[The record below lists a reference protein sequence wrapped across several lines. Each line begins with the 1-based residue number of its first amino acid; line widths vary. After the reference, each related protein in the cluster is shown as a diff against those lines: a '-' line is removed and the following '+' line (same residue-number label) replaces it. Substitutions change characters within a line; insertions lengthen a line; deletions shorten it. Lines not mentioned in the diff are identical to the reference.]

1 MWASREVQLQL
12 HQTGSMEV
20 VVAVVCTR
28 YGESVCMSIRLSSE
42 AWPLV
47 KLPCPAETMSTQL
60 GLATTTSTGST

>member
-28 YGESVCMSIRLSSE
+28 YGESVCMSIRLSLE

-47 KLPCPAETMSTQL
+47 KLPCPS
-60 GLATTTSTGST
+60 